1 MKPTRTKIKFDEAQ
15 ILEVL
20 GRRGHKLKE
29 LLEALGGT
37 DDTSGYASGD
47 LSEQLQK
54 LKHQGKVRLLS
65 AGYGNITA
73 VGGQVGTVWALSGK
87 KQFTIE
93 MDNTLLA
100 NAELTI
106 LLQKHNGKVL

>member
-37 DDTSGYASGD
+37 DDKSGYASGD

-54 LKHQGKVRLLS
+54 LKAQGKVCLLS
-65 AGYGNITA
+65 AGYGN
-73 VGGQVGTVWALSGK
+73 VWVLSGK
-87 KQFTIE
+87 KQFIIE
-93 MDNTLLA
+93 LDNTLLA
-100 NAELTI
+100 NEELII

>member
-1 MKPTRTKIKFDEAQ
+1 MKRTKTKFDEAQ

-37 DDTSGYASGD
+37 DDKSGYASGD

-65 AGYGNITA
+65 AGYGN
-73 VGGQVGTVWALSGK
+73 VWALSGK
-87 KQFTIE
+87 KQFIIE